1 MSFLMNL
8 LNNEDRNSS
17 SNNNKV
23 RFEDLLNQVDKNMQ
37 EWKQ

>member
-17 SNNNKV
+17 SKNNKV
-23 RFEDLLNQVDKNMQ
+23 IFEDHLNKVDKNMQ
-37 EWKQ
+37 KWK